1 MRRRLPLLAT
11 VIAVALLAALL
22 PVPAALAGGYCHT
35 PATDGRGRT
44 VTMDDNCYNPTV
56 LRVPSA
62 GEVTFVNADAVAH
75 PTVGRGSDWFAD
87 VQGAGRA
94 TVRFDKPGI
103 YPYFCHEHLGMI
115 GVVVVGDGGGEAAA
129 PVVVA
134 DQPAARPDAVA
145 AGASAPGAVAPWS
158 LAGGVLL
165 GLAVAGGA
173 LLALAAR
180 RRRARQPAH
189 PAPEVN

>member
-11 VIAVALLAALL
+11 VLAVVLLAALL
-22 PVPAALAGGYCHT
+22 PVPAALAGGYCHS
-35 PATDGRGRT
+35 PATDRWGTT
-44 VTMDDNCYNPTV
+44 VTMDDNCYSPTV

-62 GEVTFVNADAVAH
+62 GEVTFVNADTVAH
-75 PTVGRGSDWFAD
+75 ATVGRGSDWFAD
-87 VQGAGRA
+87 VQAAGRA

-103 YPYFCHEHLGMI
+103 YPYFCHQHLGMI
-115 GVVVVGDGGGEAAA
+115 GVVVVGDGGGEAAT

-134 DQPAARPDAVA
+134 DPPAARPAAAAAPA
-145 AGASAPGAVAPWS
+145 AGAGAPWS

-180 RRRARQPAH
+180 RRRTRRPAE
-189 PAPEVN
+189 PAAGV